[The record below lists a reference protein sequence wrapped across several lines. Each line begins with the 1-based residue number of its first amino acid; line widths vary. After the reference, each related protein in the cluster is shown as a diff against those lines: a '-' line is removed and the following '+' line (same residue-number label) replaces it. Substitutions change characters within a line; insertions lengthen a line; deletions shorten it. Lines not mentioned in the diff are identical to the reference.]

1 MSIASILTVLS
12 GEEGSEGALKTA
24 LALGEAWGARVVA
37 LHVAVDPER
46 SIPLLGEGMTAGMI
60 TDLTASL
67 AAEAKRTTD
76 AAHALFTR
84 LCTEGGKPVVS
95 SEAAPE
101 AGRFAAALDCRNGD
115 EAQIVAEEGRL
126 HDLIIVPRGNDED
139 GASGPTLEAALFQ
152 TGRPV
157 LIPPKGGYE
166 TLPQRVAV
174 AWNGSREAARAV
186 SDALPL
192 LKHTLQL
199 SVLSGEGRDDRPVAF
214 PSALAR
220 YLLAHGIN
228 AQTWRF
234 QPDDWPVSQSLV
246 NEAKKAGATLLVMGA
261 YGHSRLREL
270 VLGGATRAALKSGEL
285 GLLMSH

>member
-12 GEEGSEGALKTA
+12 GEEGSQGALKTA
-24 LALGEAWGARVVA
+24 VTLGQTWGARVVA

-46 SIPLLGEGMTAGMI
+46 SIPLLGEGMTAAMI
-60 TDLTASL
+60 TDLTSSL
-67 AAEAKRTTD
+67 EAEAQRSTKAAEAIFTAVCTD
-76 AAHALFTR
+76 AGR
-84 LCTEGGKPVVS
+84 PVATAES
-95 SEAAPE
+95 APK
-101 AGRFAAALDCRNGD
+101 AGQFVTIFDSRKGD
-115 EAQIVAEEGRL
+115 EAQTVAEEGRL

-166 TLPQRVAV
+166 MVPQRIAV
-174 AWNGSREAARAV
+174 AWNGSREASRAV
-186 SDALPL
+186 ADALPI
-192 LKHTLQL
+192 LKHARQL
-199 SVLSGEGRDDRPVAF
+199 SILSGEGRDDPAIAY
-214 PSALAR
+214 PSVLAR
-220 YLLAHGIN
+220 YLACHGIN

-246 NEAKKAGATLLVMGA
+246 NEAKKAGASLLVMGA

-270 VLGGATRAALKSGEL
+270 VLGGATRAALRSGEL
-285 GLLMSH
+285 GLFMSH